1 MSGERE
7 KTRGDRLFV
16 ALTVRVFMLCFV
28 CCGDLGG
35 VWRAACR
42 RAVMCPCGYPCLI
55 CVSSRIVLASCA
67 CDRVEIGASRVF
79 CLSGASHGQ
88 IVGGSRCSVCRSG
101 SFALEKKII
110 NRTPTIYNSHS
121 SPNSLSHLSDH
132 LDFVLRLSFRLV
144 EGPLYPL
151 ALLALHLIRAP
162 IIVIRLQRV
171 GGRTPR
177 QITRLHTA
185 ALAVP

>member
-1 MSGERE
+1 MSCIGARSRERIRKRGRQRESKGVMRIEDVWRERE

-101 SFALEKKII
+101 SFALEKII
-110 NRTPTIYNSHS
+110 NCTPTIYNSHR
-121 SPNSLSHLSDH
+121 SPDSLGTHLKPS
-132 LDFVLRLSFRLV
+132 
-144 EGPLYPL
+144 
-151 ALLALHLIRAP
+151 
-162 IIVIRLQRV
+162 
-171 GGRTPR
+171 
-177 QITRLHTA
+177 
-185 ALAVP
+185 